1 MLVKTLLIALVSFI
15 GFLEC
20 GVGNSMIQRPI
31 VMGPLVGLVLGDVNA
46 GLAVGA
52 TLELAFMGNVTI
64 GAALPPEITAGGI
77 LGTALAIVSGNGT
90 EAALA
95 LALPIAT
102 VALLIKNTYYLTVR
116 SWFLHKSD
124 KYAAEGNA
132 AGVDAMHMI
141 SFLSYDIVMSLVIAI
156 CFYCGSDAVQSF
168 LAIIPAFIIRGIS
181 VAAGILPALGFAML
195 GKILISPKVAP
206 YFLLGFLLA
215 AYLNVP
221 VLGIALLG
229 VIIVALMLVNDQ
241 NKPNNTAVVDGGA
254 DDDFFTVNASFNY
267 ERQMSQGAQYA
278 LSPILQKLYPDK
290 KELGEALQRH
300 AEFFNTTPMLCPFIF
315 GITAAMEEENATQ
328 EDFDPNTINSVK
340 AGLMGPLAGIGDS
353 VFWGTL
359 RPLAGGIACSLALTG
374 NLFAPF
380 LFLLLFN
387 IPNVLV
393 RYFGCH
399 WGYNSG
405 MKALNRFEE
414 LGLTEKI
421 FTAAAIIGLLVI
433 GGMSASM
440 VSINP
445 VVAIGS
451 GDNAIKLIDVING
464 IMPKMLSLLTT
475 LGVYRLLK
483 KGTKPNTILLGI
495 IVVSVLLTA
504 IGIF

>member
-102 VALLIKNTYYLTVR
+102 VALLIKNTFYLTAR

-132 AGVDAMHMI
+132 AGVNAMHMI

-215 AYLNVP
+215 ALHCW
-221 VLGIALLG
+221 A
-229 VIIVALMLVNDQ
+229 
-241 NKPNNTAVVDGGA
+241 
-254 DDDFFTVNASFNY
+254 
-267 ERQMSQGAQYA
+267 
-278 LSPILQKLYPDK
+278 
-290 KELGEALQRH
+290 
-300 AEFFNTTPMLCPFIF
+300 
-315 GITAAMEEENATQ
+315 
-328 EDFDPNTINSVK
+328 
-340 AGLMGPLAGIGDS
+340 
-353 VFWGTL
+353 
-359 RPLAGGIACSLALTG
+359 
-374 NLFAPF
+374 
-380 LFLLLFN
+380 
-387 IPNVLV
+387 
-393 RYFGCH
+393 
-399 WGYNSG
+399 
-405 MKALNRFEE
+405 
-414 LGLTEKI
+414 
-421 FTAAAIIGLLVI
+421 
-433 GGMSASM
+433 
-440 VSINP
+440 
-445 VVAIGS
+445 
-451 GDNAIKLIDVING
+451 
-464 IMPKMLSLLTT
+464 
-475 LGVYRLLK
+475 
-483 KGTKPNTILLGI
+483 
-495 IVVSVLLTA
+495 
-504 IGIF
+504 

>member
-1 MLVKTLLIALVSFI
+1 MTSNNEKKLL
-15 GFLEC
+15 
-20 GVGNSMIQRPI
+20 
-31 VMGPLVGLVLGDVNA
+31 
-46 GLAVGA
+46 
-52 TLELAFMGNVTI
+52 T
-64 GAALPPEITAGGI
+64 
-77 LGTALAIVSGNGT
+77 
-90 EAALA
+90 
-95 LALPIAT
+95 
-102 VALLIKNTYYLTVR
+102 
-116 SWFLHKSD
+116 KSD
-124 KYAAEGNA
+124 INR
-132 AGVDAMHMI
+132 VFWR
-141 SFLSYDIVMSLVIAI
+141 S
-156 CFYCGSDAVQSF
+156 
-168 LAIIPAFIIRGIS
+168 
-181 VAAGILPALGFAML
+181 
-195 GKILISPKVAP
+195 
-206 YFLLGFLLA
+206 
-215 AYLNVP
+215 
-221 VLGIALLG
+221 
-229 VIIVALMLVNDQ
+229 
-241 NKPNNTAVVDGGA
+241 
-254 DDDFFTVNASFNY
+254 FTVNASFNY

-340 AGLMGPLAGIGDS
+340 AGLMGPLAG
-353 VFWGTL
+353 
-359 RPLAGGIACSLALTG
+359 GIACSLALTG

-440 VSINP
+440 VSVNP
-445 VVAIGS
+445 VIAIGS
-451 GDNAIKLIDVING
+451 GDSAIKLIDVING
-464 IMPKMLSLLTT
+464 IMPKMLSLFTT
-475 LGVYRLLK
+475 LGIYRLLK